1 MLLDRIPLTVKMLLL
16 TLLVGV
22 ATWAA
27 LDAVQT
33 GNIEQTFRAYLESQL
48 AVQAESDRASF
59 DERFK
64 SHAHAAKLFIS
75 QERFNEYL
83 DRLDASGWAEEANPK
98 IVSHKSP
105 PAWFPKMS
113 VARAFMQARYYLL
126 LDPDGRVR
134 EVFQDGPVPPPDTLL
149 HPGGL
154 VTKLSRNQALMTGID
169 GGPFII
175 STENA
180 TRKDGSTRAAVMLAS
195 PVDDVLLMSSQR
207 FKGHYRIVA
216 LFTGSP
222 PRSLAATRPEIIPHG
237 TLLDGLE
244 DKYLIAGKS
253 FFDYGS
259 SGLRVQFVSLVPLSE
274 VEAVTSVILA
284 KERRQRAL
292 TALALL
298 LSFALVMLWITR
310 NIRKLTRDVQEF
322 SRDVLG
328 SKSGPARKGDQLVLL
343 MEEFRTLTREVIAT
357 REALNYEAEEKVRL
371 ARKASEARL
380 IERERNLL
388 QHVMEILGVGV
399 ISSREGDLSAANS
412 VMDEFARD
420 CGGLQGFVPPG
431 EAGYEEIKLAGVDGH
446 DRHFTVVRFNSPD
459 EDKDYM
465 LVHDVTE
472 SRVAVESLKDS
483 EGRARA
489 VTDTAT
495 DAIITI
501 DDKGRITYWNPAAA
515 RTFGYTAEEVMGKDV
530 HDLLTPPKYIEAAR
544 KGLRRYLSTGEG
556 PAIGITRVLSAL
568 RKDGAE
574 FPVEL
579 SLSSF
584 RTKGKLNSVGLIRDI
599 SERVKAEKDKD
610 AMFHMMTHD
619 IKGPLSIIYGYSEL
633 LAQQLGDR
641 EEGEM
646 VFEMQKA
653 TGRISALIEDM
664 LSLSRLESGA
674 NGLSLETVRIHEI
687 VNIAVMDCLTQA
699 TEMGVTVDL
708 ALDDDCPEFLADRN
722 QLGRAIANLAI
733 NAVNYNRAGGKVTIR
748 AGAVQPEGGTPG
760 SVFVEVSDTGIGIPE
775 GDIDRVFDKYYR
787 SKASSGRRGTGLG
800 LAIVKAAVESHGGT
814 VSVTSIH
821 GEGSTFR
828 VVIPMNPPV

>member
-1 MLLDRIPLTVKMLLL
+1 MLLDRIPLTIKMLSL
-16 TLLVGV
+16 TLLVGA
-22 ATWAA
+22 ATWAV
-27 LDAVQT
+27 LDRVQT
-33 GNIEQTFRAYLESQL
+33 RNIEQAFHEYLEAQL
-48 AVQAESDRASF
+48 AVRAESNRASF
-59 DERFK
+59 DEHIK
-64 SHAHAAKLFIS
+64 SHAHAAELFVS
-75 QERFNEYL
+75 QGRFNEYL
-83 DRLDASGWAEEANPK
+83 DRLDASGWARVKYPE
-98 IVSHKSP
+98 ILFHKDP
-105 PAWFPKMS
+105 PAWFPEMS
-113 VARAFMQARYYLL
+113 VARTFMQARYYLL
-126 LDPDGRVR
+126 LDPEGRVR
-134 EVFQDGPVPPPDTLL
+134 EVFQDGPVPPPDALL
-149 HPGGL
+149 HPGVL
-154 VTKLSRNQALMTGID
+154 VAKLSHNQAPMTSID

-175 STENA
+175 STESA
-180 TRKDGSTRAAVMLAS
+180 TRKDGSTRASIILAT
-195 PVDDVLLMSSQR
+195 PIDDMLLMSSQR
-207 FKGHYRIVA
+207 FTGHNRIVA
-216 LFTGSP
+216 LFKGSP
-222 PRSLAATRPEIIPHG
+222 PSSLAATRPDIIPRG
-237 TLLDGLE
+237 TPLDGLK

-274 VEAVTSVILA
+274 VESVSSAILA

-292 TALALL
+292 TALALI
-298 LSFALVMLWITR
+298 LSFALVMFYITR
-310 NIRKLTRDVQEF
+310 NIRKLTMDVQEF

-328 SKSGPARKGDQLVLL
+328 SKSAPARKGDQLVLL
-343 MEEFRTLTREVIAT
+343 MEEFRTLTQEVIAT
-357 REALNYEAEEKVRL
+357 RAALSDEAEEKVRL

-380 IERERNLL
+380 TERERNLL

-399 ISSREGDLSAANS
+399 ISSKDGELSAANP

-420 CGGLQGFVPPG
+420 CGGLQGFVPHG

-459 EDKDYM
+459 EDKDYI

-501 DDKGRITYWNPAAA
+501 DDKGCITYWNPAAA

-530 HDLLTPPKYIEAAR
+530 HDLLTPPKYIKAA
-544 KGLRRYLSTGEG
+544 KEGLRRYLSTGEG

-633 LAQQLGDR
+633 LAQQLDGKEDA
-641 EEGEM
+641 GM

-653 TGRISALIEDM
+653 AGRISALIDDM
-664 LSLSRLESGA
+664 LALSRLESGA
-674 NGLSLETVRIHEI
+674 HGLNLETVGIHEI

-708 ALDDDCPEFLADRN
+708 ALDDDCPEFLADKN

-748 AGAVQPEGGTPG
+748 AGAVQPEGGTQG
-760 SVFVEVSDTGIGIPE
+760 LVFVEVSDTGIGIPE
-775 GDIDRVFDKYYR
+775 EDIGRVFDKYYR
-787 SKASSGRRGTGLG
+787 SKTSSGRRGTGLG

-814 VSVTSIH
+814 VSVTSVH